1 MRFCTRIILL
11 CAAMFI
17 AFTAKA
23 QVFSNDF
30 ENRHE
35 WMTPWFNLHIVAD
48 SSATKEN
55 YVCICDSIHEFG
67 LGFGINAGKDF
78 PNQNVNC
85 KFDFLF
91 KADANTQ
98 AEIVVSI
105 DDSIRNRYWA
115 AYPLADYMTDS
126 AEWSQVQLDLN
137 FPFDYISDGSI
148 KMFVWN
154 KAMEKLVFDDAKLE
168 VKPLHLS
175 FLPKSDSIVK
185 KEYDKEKYFVLRED
199 PYDKTSAPITYPLGM
214 LEEYI
219 IDGDTLQEFNLFQGN
234 PNYAFARSRIGSTL
248 MRMTDHRIEPLPTH
262 GKRIILNCTLSE
274 SCKVLQ
280 RTLVIPFIDS
290 TLTVYRRNLHVD
302 TTAFQS
308 EYYLDREGFTIGE
321 GARSFTLYHPSKVSS
336 MQLDATHR
344 IAYIN
349 LDYWR
354 DHPLIHYP
362 LCDTIEDYFEDVS
375 CDNIHY
381 VHPDSSE
388 IRLGEIYVAK
398 NDNHYFIV
406 HIGDSIHDLPRIMP
420 VWDGYQS
427 AFIFTEHAD
436 WTDLRTHRAVLFGN
450 ETITKPEDA
459 VGGFCYFNIPVTKSV
474 FYWNPDNVTNEK
486 TSKGLFKGPVASIKT
501 DKEFYKL
508 LKTIKKQGFEICL
521 HSPEVY
527 TTIPSE
533 FPKAMRFMR
542 RQFDTKSWI
551 DHGYNNGPDKNRE
564 DLVCDGL
571 LPDSPQYA
579 AELWKKNGVRYL
591 WNAYYEE
598 NRMESLNF
606 DSHFVQ
612 PFDGFGDALPNR
624 QITTLP
630 NGDKDFLLWSTPSTL
645 EVNEDREWYY
655 YFDSIRLQRLVD
667 NHNVFITHVYPAWS
681 DPHRAFWQYNE
692 NGTAVAMP
700 GFNFA
705 LSQLAHFRDEKK
717 ILPTTIEQYLSY
729 YEKLNSIEYLIID
742 NKTIQLT
749 NPNEAIKGLT
759 LLCTKPIVVEGKP
772 IDFRKV
778 DEGYLVWFD
787 LGKNETVTIRYR
799 E

>member
-1 MRFCTRIILL
+1 MLL

-23 QVFSNDF
+23 QVYTNDF
-30 ENRHE
+30 ENRQE
-35 WMTPWFNLHIVAD
+35 WNAPWFNLHIAAD
-48 SSATKEN
+48 SSATEEN
-55 YVCICDSIHEFG
+55 YVCFCDTIHEYG
-67 LGFGINAGKDF
+67 LGFGINTGKDI

-91 KADANTQ
+91 KAKANTQ
-98 AEIVVSI
+98 ADIVVSI
-105 DDSIRNRYWA
+105 DDTIRNRYWA
-115 AYPLADYMTDS
+115 AYPLSDYVNDT
-126 AEWSQVQLDLN
+126 AEWSQVQLDLI
-137 FPFDYISDGSI
+137 FPSNYTQGSEI
-148 KMFVWN
+148 KVYVWN
-154 KAMEKLVFDDAKLE
+154 KGQEYLVFDNAQLE
-168 VKPLHLS
+168 VIADV
-175 FLPKSDSIVK
+175 LPSYQPVVEFNADSLFHTDHYPKISDFIPIV
-185 KEYDKEKYFVLRED
+185 
-199 PYDKTSAPITYPLGM
+199 
-214 LEEYI
+214 EYI
-219 IDGDTLQEFNLFQGN
+219 NADGDTLTDASVMNTKFAYNWIDYYGSPHSSIIADIIQTETTFKEDIKLLRL
-234 PNYAFARSRIGSTL
+234 AFVL
-248 MRMTDHRIEPLPTH
+248 PLPD
-262 GKRIILNCTLSE
+262 GE
-274 SCKVLQ
+274 
-280 RTLVIPFIDS
+280 
-290 TLTVYRRNLHVD
+290 LTVYRRNQHID
-302 TTAFQS
+302 TTNYQS
-308 EYYLDREGFTIGE
+308 SYYLDKEGFAIKNDSL
-321 GARSFTLYHPSKVSS
+321 SFSTYHNLGISS
-336 MQLDATHR
+336 LQLNTEERTACFN
-344 IAYIN
+344 I
-349 LDYWR
+349 DYWR
-354 DHPLIHYP
+354 DHPLLHYP
-362 LCDTIEDYFEDVS
+362 LKSDTSDMFE
-375 CDNIHY
+375 NI
-381 VHPDSSE
+381 SFRK
-388 IRLGEIYVAK
+388 IKKGEVLEGKIIIFMHAM
-398 NDNHYFIV
+398 D
-406 HIGDSIHDLPRIMP
+406 DLPRLMP

-436 WTDLRTHRAVLFGN
+436 WTDLHTHRAVLFGN
-450 ETITKPEDA
+450 ENITKPEDA

-486 TSKGLFKGPVASIKT
+486 TSDGLFKGLVASIKT

-551 DHGYNNGPDKNRE
+551 DHGYNNGPEKNRE

-579 AELWKKNGVRYL
+579 VELWKENGVRYL

-598 NRMESLNF
+598 NRMERYNF

-630 NGDKDFLLWSTPSTL
+630 NGDKGFLLWSTPSTL

-667 NHNVFITHVYPAWS
+667 QHNVFITHVYPAWS
-681 DPHRAFWQYNE
+681 NPYRAFWQYNE

-759 LLCTKPIVVEGKP
+759 LLCTKPIVVEGKV

-787 LGKNETVTIRYR
+787 LGNNETVTIRYR

>member
-1 MRFCTRIILL
+1 MRFCAKTMLLFSAIL
-11 CAAMFI
+11 I

-23 QVFSNDF
+23 QVYINDF
-30 ENRHE
+30 ENRQE
-35 WMTPWFNLHIVAD
+35 WNTPWFNLHIVAD
-48 SSATKEN
+48 SSAIEEN
-55 YVCICDSIHEFG
+55 FVCICDTMHEYGFG
-67 LGFGINAGKDF
+67 VGINADKEY
-78 PNQNVNC
+78 PNQNINC
-85 KFDFLF
+85 KLDFLF
-91 KADANTQ
+91 KADTNTQ
-98 AEIVVSI
+98 ADIVVSI
-105 DDSIRNRYWA
+105 DDTIRNRYWSS
-115 AYPLADYMTDS
+115 YPLADYVNDTAD
-126 AEWSQVQLDLN
+126 WSQVQLDLN
-137 FPFDYISDGSI
+137 FPTSYTQGSEI
-148 KMFVWN
+148 KVYVWN
-154 KAMEKLVFDDAKLE
+154 KGQEYLVFDNARLE
-168 VKPLHLS
+168 VKADV
-175 FLPKSDSIVK
+175 LPSYQSVVKFNADSLFNTNYYPQISDFIPIV
-185 KEYDKEKYFVLRED
+185 
-199 PYDKTSAPITYPLGM
+199 
-214 LEEYI
+214 EYI
-219 IDGDTLQEFNLFQGN
+219 NTDGDTLTDPSMMNTIFKYNWIDYYGEPHSSIIADIIQTETTFKEDVKLLRL
-234 PNYAFARSRIGSTL
+234 AFVL
-248 MRMTDHRIEPLPTH
+248 PLPE
-262 GKRIILNCTLSE
+262 GE
-274 SCKVLQ
+274 
-280 RTLVIPFIDS
+280 
-290 TLTVYRRNLHVD
+290 LTVYRRNQHID
-302 TTAFQS
+302 TTNYQS
-308 EYYLDREGFTIGE
+308 SYYLDREGFALINDSL
-321 GARSFTLYHPSKVSS
+321 SFSTYHNLGISS
-336 MQLDATHR
+336 LQLNTEDRTACFN
-344 IAYIN
+344 I
-349 LDYWR
+349 DYWR
-354 DHPLIHYP
+354 DHPLLHYP
-362 LCDTIEDYFEDVS
+362 LKSDTSDMFENNSFRMIKKGDVLKGK
-375 CDNIHY
+375 I
-381 VHPDSSE
+381 
-388 IRLGEIYVAK
+388 ILF
-398 NDNHYFIV
+398 NHAM
-406 HIGDSIHDLPRIMP
+406 DDLPRLMP

-436 WTDLRTHRAVLFGN
+436 WTDIRTHRAVLFGN
-450 ETITKPEDA
+450 ENITKPEDA
-459 VGGFCYFNIPVTKSV
+459 IGGFCYFNIPVTKSV

-486 TSKGLFKGPVASIKT
+486 TSNGLFKDLVASIKT

-508 LKTIKKQGFEICL
+508 LKTIKKEGFEICL

-598 NRMESLNF
+598 NRMESHNF
-606 DSHFVQ
+606 DGHFVQ

-681 DPHRAFWQYNE
+681 NPYRAFWQYNE

-749 NPNEAIKGLT
+749 NPYEAIKGLT

-787 LGKNETVTIRYR
+787 LDKNETVTIRYR

>member
-1 MRFCTRIILL
+1 M
-11 CAAMFI
+11 
-17 AFTAKA
+17 
-23 QVFSNDF
+23 D
-30 ENRHE
+30 
-35 WMTPWFNLHIVAD
+35 
-48 SSATKEN
+48 
-55 YVCICDSIHEFG
+55 
-67 LGFGINAGKDF
+67 
-78 PNQNVNC
+78 
-85 KFDFLF
+85 
-91 KADANTQ
+91 
-98 AEIVVSI
+98 
-105 DDSIRNRYWA
+105 
-115 AYPLADYMTDS
+115 
-126 AEWSQVQLDLN
+126 
-137 FPFDYISDGSI
+137 
-148 KMFVWN
+148 
-154 KAMEKLVFDDAKLE
+154 
-168 VKPLHLS
+168 
-175 FLPKSDSIVK
+175 
-185 KEYDKEKYFVLRED
+185 
-199 PYDKTSAPITYPLGM
+199 
-214 LEEYI
+214 
-219 IDGDTLQEFNLFQGN
+219 
-234 PNYAFARSRIGSTL
+234 
-248 MRMTDHRIEPLPTH
+248 
-262 GKRIILNCTLSE
+262 
-274 SCKVLQ
+274 
-280 RTLVIPFIDS
+280 
-290 TLTVYRRNLHVD
+290 
-302 TTAFQS
+302 
-308 EYYLDREGFTIGE
+308 
-321 GARSFTLYHPSKVSS
+321 
-336 MQLDATHR
+336 
-344 IAYIN
+344 
-349 LDYWR
+349 
-354 DHPLIHYP
+354 
-362 LCDTIEDYFEDVS
+362 
-375 CDNIHY
+375 
-381 VHPDSSE
+381 
-388 IRLGEIYVAK
+388 
-398 NDNHYFIV
+398 
-406 HIGDSIHDLPRIMP
+406 DLPRLMP

-436 WTDLRTHRAVLFGN
+436 WTDIRTHRAVLFGN
-450 ETITKPEDA
+450 ENITKPEDA

-486 TSKGLFKGPVASIKT
+486 TSDGLFKGLVASIKT

-527 TTIPSE
+527 TTIPDE
-533 FPKAMRFMR
+533 FPKAMSFMR

-551 DHGYNNGPDKNRE
+551 DHGYNNGPEKNRE

-571 LPDSPQYA
+571 LTDSPQYA
-579 AELWKKNGVRYL
+579 VELWKENGVRYL

-598 NRMESLNF
+598 NRMERYNF

-630 NGDKDFLLWSTPSTL
+630 NGDKGFLLWSTPSTL

-667 NHNVFITHVYPAWS
+667 QHNVFITHVYPAWS
-681 DPHRAFWQYNE
+681 NPYRAFWQYNE

-759 LLCTKPIVVEGKP
+759 LLCTKPIVVEGKV

-787 LGKNETVTIRYR
+787 LDKNETVTIRYR

>member
-1 MRFCTRIILL
+1 M
-11 CAAMFI
+11 
-17 AFTAKA
+17 
-23 QVFSNDF
+23 
-30 ENRHE
+30 
-35 WMTPWFNLHIVAD
+35 
-48 SSATKEN
+48 
-55 YVCICDSIHEFG
+55 
-67 LGFGINAGKDF
+67 
-78 PNQNVNC
+78 
-85 KFDFLF
+85 F
-91 KADANTQ
+91 KAKTNTQ
-98 AEIVVSI
+98 ADIVVSI
-105 DDSIRNRYWA
+105 DDTIRNRYWA
-115 AYPLADYMTDS
+115 AYPLSDYVNDT
-126 AEWSQVQLDLN
+126 AEWSQVQLDLI
-137 FPFDYISDGSI
+137 FPSNYTQGSEI
-148 KMFVWN
+148 KVYVWN
-154 KAMEKLVFDDAKLE
+154 KGQEYLVFDNAQLE
-168 VKPLHLS
+168 VKADV
-175 FLPKSDSIVK
+175 LPSYQPVVEFNADSLFHTDHYPKISDFIPIV
-185 KEYDKEKYFVLRED
+185 
-199 PYDKTSAPITYPLGM
+199 
-214 LEEYI
+214 EYI
-219 IDGDTLQEFNLFQGN
+219 NADGDTLTDASVMNTKFAYNWIDYYGSPHSSIIADIIQTETTFKEDIKLLRL
-234 PNYAFARSRIGSTL
+234 AFVL
-248 MRMTDHRIEPLPTH
+248 PLPD
-262 GKRIILNCTLSE
+262 GE
-274 SCKVLQ
+274 
-280 RTLVIPFIDS
+280 
-290 TLTVYRRNLHVD
+290 LTVYRRNQHID
-302 TTAFQS
+302 TTNYQS
-308 EYYLDREGFTIGE
+308 SYYLDKEGFAIKNDSL
-321 GARSFTLYHPSKVSS
+321 SFSTYHNLGISS
-336 MQLDATHR
+336 LQLNTEERTACFN
-344 IAYIN
+344 I
-349 LDYWR
+349 DYWR
-354 DHPLIHYP
+354 DHPLLHYP
-362 LCDTIEDYFEDVS
+362 LKSDTSDMFE
-375 CDNIHY
+375 NI
-381 VHPDSSE
+381 SFRK
-388 IRLGEIYVAK
+388 IKKGEVLEGKIIIFMHAM
-398 NDNHYFIV
+398 D
-406 HIGDSIHDLPRIMP
+406 DLPRLMP

-436 WTDLRTHRAVLFGN
+436 WTDLHTHRAVLFGN
-450 ETITKPEDA
+450 ENITKPEDA

-486 TSKGLFKGPVASIKT
+486 TSDGLFKGLVASIKT

-527 TTIPSE
+527 TTIPDE
-533 FPKAMRFMR
+533 FPKAMSFMR

-551 DHGYNNGPDKNRE
+551 DHGYNNGPEKNRE

-579 AELWKKNGVRYL
+579 VELWKENGVRYL

-598 NRMESLNF
+598 NRMERYNF

-630 NGDKDFLLWSTPSTL
+630 NGDKGFLLWSTPSTL

-667 NHNVFITHVYPAWS
+667 QHNVFITHVYPAWS
-681 DPHRAFWQYNE
+681 NPYRAFWQYNE

-759 LLCTKPIVVEGKP
+759 LLCTKPIVVEGKV

-787 LGKNETVTIRYR
+787 LGNNETVTIRYR